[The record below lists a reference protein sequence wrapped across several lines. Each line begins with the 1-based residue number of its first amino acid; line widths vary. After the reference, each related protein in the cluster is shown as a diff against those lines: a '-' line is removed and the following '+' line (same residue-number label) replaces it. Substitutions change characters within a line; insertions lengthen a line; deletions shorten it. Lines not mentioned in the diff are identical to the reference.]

1 MALLDHQLLCLT
13 TDLVQLDPLED
24 LEVQDMG
31 TVVQDTDLVMDQEH
45 LQLPAMVHL
54 KALAMDNLLNSS
66 NNILTRFIV
75 SCFACKYIQ
84 FLFRA
89 SRHLRH
95 QHNSRHRRSDGI
107 GKAKM
112 IYTMFCAL

>member
-31 TVVQDTDLVMDQEH
+31 MVVQDTDPVMDQEH

-66 NNILTRFIV
+66 LT
-75 SCFACKYIQ
+75 
-84 FLFRA
+84 RA

-95 QHNSRHRRSDGI
+95 QHNSRHRPSDREGEDDLYNVLCLVI
-107 GKAKM
+107 H
-112 IYTMFCAL
+112 